1 MVVEERER
9 EREYKGKDSEEFNTG
24 PLWKL
29 RSRSRTWAGGSGHK
43 HPKSPSSLH
52 IPAAELG
59 GRGKAG
65 RKERTGVLGEN
76 FDPGHP
82 RMSVTLPN
90 KKRLTHGLLPMERRR
105 K

>member
-29 RSRSRTWAGGSGHK
+29 RSRSRTWAGGSRHK

-59 GRGKAG
+59 WGAWG
-65 RKERTGVLGEN
+65 RKSRERKEGNGG
-76 FDPGHP
+76 F
-82 RMSVTLPN
+82 
-90 KKRLTHGLLPMERRR
+90 RREF
-105 K
+105 

>member
-1 MVVEERER
+1 MVVVERERER

-59 GRGKAG
+59 GGKEKRGGK
-65 RKERTGVLGEN
+65 RERG
-76 FDPGHP
+76 F
-82 RMSVTLPN
+82 
-90 KKRLTHGLLPMERRR
+90 
-105 K
+105 